1 MLIKNNILAIFFSIF
16 AFSLFVVMDSI
27 AKYLADYCSV
37 SQIVWARYFFHI
49 IFMIFFMIFIKE
61 KINFRKDFKIQLL
74 RSSFLVLATVTTYY
88 AVRYNDLINF
98 YIIFFSTP
106 LFVSLFS
113 FLFLKE
119 RLTKIGLILV
129 FLSFATIIYALE
141 PNNINLS
148 KYLFFPFLTA
158 LSFAGYQL
166 FTKVIAKNKE
176 PFVALFYT
184 GILGTIIFSIVAFF
198 NWTPIDNIHAWFVL
212 FLLGFIGFVSH
223 YMFAYALQILDLS
236 YITNFQYSQ
245 LIWASLINVFFFNDP
260 IGINKM
266 VGIILIIIL
275 GIIFVQTQNKAKISN
290 S

>member
-1 MLIKNNILAIFFSIF
+1 MLLKNNILATFFSIF

-61 KINFRKDFKIQLL
+61 KINLKKDYKTQLL
-74 RSSFLVLATVTTYY
+74 RSLFLVFATVTTYY

-119 RLTKIGLILV
+119 KLTKVGLILV
-129 FLSFATIIYALE
+129 FLSFGTIIFALE
-141 PNNINLS
+141 PNNLNLS
-148 KYLFFPFLTA
+148 TYLFIPLLTA

-166 FTKVIAKNKE
+166 FTKVISKNKE

-184 GILGTIIFSIVAFF
+184 GILGSIIFSIVAFF
-198 NWTPIDNIHAWFVL
+198 NWTPIEDSHAWLVL

-245 LIWASLINVFFFNDP
+245 LILASLINVYFFNDP
-260 IGINKM
+260 ISTNKM
-266 VGIILIIIL
+266 IGIVMIIIL
-275 GIIFVQTQNKAKISN
+275 GVIFVQTQAKSKA
-290 S
+290 

>member
-1 MLIKNNILAIFFSIF
+1 MKNNILATFFSIIAF
-16 AFSLFVVMDSI
+16 ALFVVMDSI
-27 AKYLADYCSV
+27 AKYLAGYCSV

-49 IFMIFFMIFIKE
+49 IFMIFFLIFIKE
-61 KINFRKDFKIQLL
+61 KINLKKDFKTQIL
-74 RSSFLVLATVTTYY
+74 RSLFLVLATVTTYY
-88 AVRYNDLINF
+88 AVKYNDLINF

-129 FLSFATIIYALE
+129 ILSFGTIVYALE

-148 KYLFFPFLTA
+148 KYLFLPLLAA
-158 LSFAGYQL
+158 LCFAGYQL

-184 GILGTIIFSIVAFF
+184 GILGSIIFSIVAFF
-198 NWTPIDNIHAWFVL
+198 NWTPVEHNHVWLVL
-212 FLLGFIGFVSH
+212 FLLGFIGFISH
-223 YMFAYALQILDLS
+223 YMFAHALQLLDLS

-245 LIWASLINVFFFNDP
+245 LIWASLINVYFFNDP
-260 IGINKM
+260 IGINKII
-266 VGIILIIIL
+266 GIILIIII
-275 GIIFVQTQNKAKISN
+275 GIIFIETQNKSRIRKP
-290 S
+290 

>member
-1 MLIKNNILAIFFSIF
+1 MLIKNNIIAIFFSIF

-61 KINFRKDFKIQLL
+61 KINFKKDFKIQLL

-119 RLTKIGLILV
+119 RLTKSGLILD
-129 FLSFATIIYALE
+129 FLRFKTVIYDLE
-141 PNNINLS
+141 PNNINL
-148 KYLFFPFLTA
+148 YEDLFVQFLTA
-158 LSFAGYQL
+158 MSFAEY
-166 FTKVIAKNKE
+166 K
-176 PFVALFYT
+176 
-184 GILGTIIFSIVAFF
+184 
-198 NWTPIDNIHAWFVL
+198 
-212 FLLGFIGFVSH
+212 
-223 YMFAYALQILDLS
+223 
-236 YITNFQYSQ
+236 
-245 LIWASLINVFFFNDP
+245 
-260 IGINKM
+260 
-266 VGIILIIIL
+266 
-275 GIIFVQTQNKAKISN
+275 
-290 S
+290 

>member
-1 MLIKNNILAIFFSIF
+1 MKNNILATFFSIIAF
-16 AFSLFVVMDSI
+16 ALFVVMDSI
-27 AKYLADYCSV
+27 AKYLAGYCSV

-49 IFMIFFMIFIKE
+49 IFMIFFLIFIKE
-61 KINFRKDFKIQLL
+61 KINLKRDFKTQIL
-74 RSSFLVLATVTTYY
+74 RSLFLVLATVTTYY
-88 AVRYNDLINF
+88 AVKYNDLINF

-129 FLSFATIIYALE
+129 ILSFGTIVYALE

-148 KYLFFPFLTA
+148 KYLFLPLLTA
-158 LSFAGYQL
+158 LCFAGYQL

-184 GILGTIIFSIVAFF
+184 GILGSIIFSIVAFF
-198 NWTPIDNIHAWFVL
+198 NWTPVEHNHVWFVL
-212 FLLGFIGFVSH
+212 FLLGFIGFISH
-223 YMFAYALQILDLS
+223 YMFAHALQLLDLS

-245 LIWASLINVFFFNDP
+245 LIWASLINVYFFNDS
-260 IGINKM
+260 IGINKII
-266 VGIILIIIL
+266 GIILIIII
-275 GIIFVQTQNKAKISN
+275 GIIFIETQNKSRIQKS
-290 S
+290 